1 MQKSNAFSLKVLTLS
16 IGLIALVTLGCK
28 PEQKENT
35 TSMQMQRI
43 MAIHDSV
50 MPKMKTIGKLV
61 GQLKPLADS
70 SQQGIAYQLAM
81 KDLQEANTAMMD
93 WMKGFGDRFK
103 FEEIH
108 KGKEL
113 TAEKKAWLEEEEV
126 KVKEMRD
133 KVNASIERAEA
144 LLKILDTSQTDQ

>member
-1 MQKSNAFSLKVLTLS
+1 MQKSNAFYLKVLSLS
-16 IGLIALVTLGCK
+16 IGLIAFVTLGCK

-35 TSMQMQRI
+35 TSKQMQRV

-113 TAEKKAWLEEEEV
+113 TAEKEAWLEEEEV
-126 KVKEMRD
+126 KVKVMRD
-133 KVNASIERAEA
+133 KVNSSIERAET
-144 LLKILDTSQTDQ
+144 LLKILDTTQTDQ

>member
-1 MQKSNAFSLKVLTLS
+1 MQKSNAISLKALTLS

-35 TSMQMQRI
+35 TSSQMQRV

-93 WMKGFGDRFK
+93 WMKGFGDRFDSGEILNGDPLT
-103 FEEIH
+103 EE
-108 KGKEL
+108 KV
-113 TAEKKAWLEEEEV
+113 TWLKEEEV
-126 KVKEMRD
+126 KVKEVRD
-133 KVNASIERAEA
+133 KINGSIQRAEA